1 MATGGTKGLRASEIN
16 DILDRVLEERKV
28 NFLGVFARDQVPQI
42 TTHTRF
48 PACLVVN
55 SAPASHGGE
64 HWLALYFLDSTHCEF
79 FDSYAFNPGFYG
91 LSDYLSNFTITAKVD
106 HPLQSIKSTV
116 FGHYCIHYLYI
127 RALGYPLSTV
137 LRSFTLSD
145 QEWNDRHVS
154 DFVTNNLR
162 LSRTLMQTSAC
173 TCPTACCISRTAL
186 LCKCILCNRHP

>member
-1 MATGGTKGLRASEIN
+1 MATGTPKGLRASEIK
-16 DILDRVLEERKV
+16 DILDRALEEKKV

-42 TTHTRF
+42 TSHMSF

-91 LSDYLSNFTITAKVD
+91 LSDYLSKFTITAEVD
-106 HPLQSIKSTV
+106 HPLQSIESTV
-116 FGHYCIHYLYI
+116 CGHYCIHYLVT
-127 RALGYPLSTV
+127 RADGYPLSTV

-145 QEWNDRHVS
+145 QKWNDRHVY
-154 DFVTNNLR
+154 DIVKNLN
-162 LSRTLMQTSAC
+162 LSRTPMQCSIC
-173 TCPTACCISRTAL
+173 TCPNAFCISRCDL
-186 LCKCILCNRHP
+186 LCKCILCKRHP